1 MKKYRIGQYFKIDKI
16 LHQKGPIVKLEEQ
29 YTQTVTYV
37 NFLEKDTEI
46 FLTQMEAVQDS
57 YTPYIREFCRFIR
70 QKNRVLSLKTVKEY
84 FVSLNNSGYS
94 ANTIQVKRYAVK
106 KRLRDLSLSLN
117 HDDLIRLETSG

>member
-1 MKKYRIGQYFKIDKI
+1 MIVMKKYRIGQYHKIDKI
-16 LHQKGPIVKLEEQ
+16 LHQKGPILKLEEQ
-29 YTQTVTYV
+29 Y
-37 NFLEKDTEI
+37 
-46 FLTQMEAVQDS
+46 TQMEAVQDS